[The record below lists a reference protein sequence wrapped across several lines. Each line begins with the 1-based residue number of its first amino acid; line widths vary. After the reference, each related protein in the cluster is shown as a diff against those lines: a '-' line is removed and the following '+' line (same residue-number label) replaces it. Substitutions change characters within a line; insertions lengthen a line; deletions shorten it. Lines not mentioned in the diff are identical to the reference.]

1 MPPDGSASR
10 WFAVRVRPQRERRV
24 VDAFRHKGYE
34 PFLPLY
40 RSKRSWSD
48 RVKEI
53 ELPLFPGYVFC
64 RFQAASRLPIV
75 TTPGVVYV
83 VGVGGTPAPIDD
95 REVAA
100 LQAVSRSGLCAE
112 PWRFLR
118 TGQRVQIVAGPLC
131 GLEGIYLDSR
141 GGHRL
146 VVSVT
151 LLQRSVG
158 VEIDCRWAQ
167 AVGPLQGRPPGA
179 ASVSLGRTEGS
190 SRLRRASGTG
200 EGEPPWP

>member
-1 MPPDGSASR
+1 MVPDGSASR
-10 WFAVRVRPQRERRV
+10 WFAVRVRPQRERRIAE
-24 VDAFRHKGYE
+24 AFRYKGYE
-34 PFLPLY
+34 AFLPLY
-40 RSKRSWSD
+40 RSRRSWSD

-64 RFQAASRLPIV
+64 RFQADSRLPIL

-83 VGVGGTPAPIDD
+83 VGVGRAPAPIDD
-95 REVAA
+95 REVAT
-100 LQAVSRSGLCAE
+100 LQAVVRSGLYAQ

-141 GGHRL
+141 GDQRL
-146 VVSVT
+146 VVSVA

-158 VEIDCRWAQ
+158 VEIDRRWAR
-167 AVGPLQGRPPGA
+167 AVGPLQGHPPGA
-179 ASVSLGRTEGS
+179 ASVSFGRTERS
-190 SRLRRASGTG
+190 SRRRLASGTP
-200 EGEPPWP
+200 EV

>member
-83 VGVGGTPAPIDD
+83 VGVGGT
-95 REVAA
+95 
-100 LQAVSRSGLCAE
+100 QM
-112 PWRFLR
+112 
-118 TGQRVQIVAGPLC
+118 
-131 GLEGIYLDSR
+131 
-141 GGHRL
+141 
-146 VVSVT
+146 
-151 LLQRSVG
+151 
-158 VEIDCRWAQ
+158 
-167 AVGPLQGRPPGA
+167 
-179 ASVSLGRTEGS
+179 
-190 SRLRRASGTG
+190 RR
-200 EGEPPWP
+200 